1 MGNICDCFGKDS
13 VLPVHSPKPSKVVE
27 LKKPTEILYRL
38 NITIWN
44 TQNKELFDIRF
55 NFCSKS
61 QDLDNKLWQIICYT
75 TMKYINKNITPL
87 TGINQSMI
95 YVSKYQLDCLKREL
109 DKINDISINWQNF
122 AKNTFD

>member
-1 MGNICDCFGKDS
+1 MGNLCDCFNNHP
-13 VLPVHSPKPSKVVE
+13 VLPVHSPKPPKVVE

-44 TQNKELFDIRF
+44 TQEKGLFDIRF

-75 TMKYINKNITPL
+75 TMKCINKNITPL

-95 YVSKYQLDCLKREL
+95 YVTKYQLDCLKREL
-109 DKINDISINWQNF
+109 DKITDIYINWQNF

>member
-1 MGNICDCFGKDS
+1 MGNVCDCFGKEH
-13 VLPVHSPKPSKVVE
+13 VLPVHSPKPPKVVE

-61 QDLDNKLWQIICYT
+61 QDLDNKLWQIICYM
-75 TMKYINKNITPL
+75 TMKCFNKNITPL

-95 YVSKYQLDCLKREL
+95 YVTKYQLYCLKREL

-122 AKNTFD
+122 AKNAFD